1 MLAHPPSR
9 EIGRGVAVQNGA
21 FPILRWSADVLS
33 QPVVVAH
40 CRGYW
45 FGGIAMDAIV
55 TAGFY
60 LVTPEK
66 GLLPSFA
73 DTLLGQMTHPVQ
85 PIALAKVIS

>member
-1 MLAHPPSR
+1 
-9 EIGRGVAVQNGA
+9 
-21 FPILRWSADVLS
+21 
-33 QPVVVAH
+33 
-40 CRGYW
+40 
-45 FGGIAMDAIV
+45 MDAIV